1 MAKTHIVG
9 TITGVFDGTLDG
21 LAARLLRRTR
31 VGYTVELLESK
42 PPFHKGDTLHL
53 SPAEFR
59 WCFKRGYRWKQHHID
74 QSHRS
79 RHLHF

>member
-1 MAKTHIVG
+1 MMAKTHIVG

-53 SPAEFR
+53 SPAEFLIPYVNTGGGLR
-59 WCFKRGYRWKQHHID
+59 RD
-74 QSHRS
+74 AS
-79 RHLHF
+79 